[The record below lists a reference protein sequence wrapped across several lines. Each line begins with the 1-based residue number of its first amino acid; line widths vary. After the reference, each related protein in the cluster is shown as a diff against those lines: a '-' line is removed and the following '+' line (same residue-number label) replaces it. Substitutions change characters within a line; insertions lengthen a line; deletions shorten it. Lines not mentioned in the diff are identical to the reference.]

1 MTDEVIKLARK
12 VGAVHV
18 AGESGEFAIVGND
31 MIKQFAELVRSQKH
45 EHYTALEQ
53 ALTRLQKN
61 YAKLEGRFKS
71 D

>member
-31 MIKQFAELVRSQKH
+31 MIKQFARLVLAELK
-45 EHYTALEQ
+45 
-53 ALTRLQKN
+53 
-61 YAKLEGRFKS
+61 EGW
-71 D
+71 DD